1 VPKGIDRGGKQGDHR
16 DLAQSRKEDITRTVR
31 VRDLEKGDV
40 LVFGDIRRTVKHID
54 QSSVDPVYLIQLEET
69 DEAIAK
75 APKDLVTVEV

>member
-16 DLAQSRKEDITRTVR
+16 NLAQSRKEDMTRTVR

-40 LVFGDIRRTVKHID
+40 LVFGDIRRTVKHIG